1 MDKFFKIIS
10 AVFSPLIVPC
20 YGIAMALCITPL
32 FVIPLPTRMTVLGMC
47 AVFVFLFPAL
57 SVLGLFRT
65 GIIKDPGLNNRNE
78 RTIPYCITMACY
90 LICAYYLYKI
100 NAPLWLIGFIIGGF
114 LTILINLLVNLKW
127 KISGHMA
134 AMGGWIGV
142 TFFIVVNHLAVI
154 NMVWIT
160 IGVILLAGLVA
171 TARLAL
177 ERHTPMQV
185 LAGTANG
192 FACIYICSWLLSMV
206 ANPI

>member
-32 FVIPLPTRMTVLGMC
+32 FVIPLSTRMTVLGMC

-57 SVLGLFRT
+57 AVLGLFRT

-100 NAPLWLIGFIIGGF
+100 SAPLWLIGFIIGGF

-142 TFFIVVNHLAVI
+142 TFFIVINHLAVI

-185 LAGTANG
+185 IAGTANG
-192 FACIYICSWLLSMV
+192 FTCIYICSWLLSMV